1 MKEAIE
7 QFRTHYW
14 SRELDAAFV
23 AFGQIRAGALVVGAD
38 PLFNT
43 ERVQLVT
50 LAARHAL
57 PVSYFQRDHVEA
69 AVATP
74 WLAGPSLAN
83 LLPDDLLAKG
93 EGGLEMPLPNF
104 LMPHMQFNLIAA
116 PLGGAAAGSKKLNV
130 SVTPQQQTNWCWAAV
145 STSVSHFYSSAS
157 GWSQCTV
164 ANAALPRTDCCGV
177 GAPDPLRCNRPWYL
191 DKALHVTGNLDRVES
206 RSLTFGEVQAEI
218 ARDAPLGTRVGWFGG
233 GGHFQTIVG
242 WLVAESGSEYIDISD
257 PIYLDSQVAFSS
269 FASGYQSG
277 GDLTHS
283 YLTHRPPPAA
293 AIAMADGAAPEFEVA
308 DPNALGA

>member
-191 DKALHVTGNLDRVES
+191 DKALHVTGNLDRVGPKS
-206 RSLTFGEVQAEI
+206 RHWVLGWVGPLQPSATATTATVLFAIYGIACLAHRRFPLT
-218 ARDAPLGTRVGWFGG
+218 
-233 GGHFQTIVG
+233 
-242 WLVAESGSEYIDISD
+242 GSCLTYRRSAM
-257 PIYLDSQVAFSS
+257 PSATAWRTGSS
-269 FASGYQSG
+269 P
-277 GDLTHS
+277 
-283 YLTHRPPPAA
+283 RPT
-293 AIAMADGAAPEFEVA
+293 V
-308 DPNALGA
+308 